1 MFFSHALRKSLI
13 ANFYC
18 SHTPGQGMNAAS
30 FWLASNGCFTGSPT
44 LTQRSR
50 NKKFP
55 SLRQCVPVWAWS
67 TFQRSYRCLF
77 PRNWMGQVKPETM
90 KTPGHLWGSLRDQTL
105 LSLRFRFLL
114 GFGLLRYSN
123 KIQKM
128 YLYFFLHFTVMFTCL
143 DSFVLSNYII
153 SI

>member
-67 TFQRSYRCLF
+67 TFLSMPVSKKLDGTSEARNHED
-77 PRNWMGQVKPETM
+77 PRAPV
-90 KTPGHLWGSLRDQTL
+90 
-105 LSLRFRFLL
+105 
-114 GFGLLRYSN
+114 GFTSWPDFAVSSFSVSFGFWFIEIFKQNPKDVLV
-123 KIQKM
+123 
-128 YLYFFLHFTVMFTCL
+128 FFLHFTVMFTCL
-143 DSFVLSNYII
+143 DSFVLSNYIN